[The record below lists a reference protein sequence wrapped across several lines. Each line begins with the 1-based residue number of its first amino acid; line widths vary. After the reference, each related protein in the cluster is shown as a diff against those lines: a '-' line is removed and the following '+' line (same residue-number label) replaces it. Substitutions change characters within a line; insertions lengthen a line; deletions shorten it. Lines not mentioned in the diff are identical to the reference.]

1 MGLERRGSLFQNTS
15 PSELSVVSEGPLR
28 KRQATGHRSVAAH
41 RGKTSP
47 FETERENETKTL
59 SVQINS
65 LLLALPELVHMPSE
79 TACDGRRSRCPCPS
93 LLVTVLLPRARP
105 SQRQSE
111 CVKTCESLP
120 YP

>member
-1 MGLERRGSLFQNTS
+1 MGLEKRGSLFQNTS

-59 SVQINS
+59 SVQIT
-65 LLLALPELVHMPSE
+65 PSSWH
-79 TACDGRRSRCPCPS
+79 RPS
-93 LLVTVLLPRARP
+93 LCTCPLKRRVTGDVPGAP
-105 SQRQSE
+105 APACSSQSCCLERVHHKGKAS
-111 CVKTCESLP
+111 V
-120 YP
+120 

>member
-28 KRQATGHRSVAAH
+28 KRQATGHRSVAAR

-59 SVQINS
+59 SVQIK
-65 LLLALPELVHMPSE
+65 LPPPGTARACAHAL
-79 TACDGRRSRCPCPS
+79 
-93 LLVTVLLPRARP
+93 
-105 SQRQSE
+105 
-111 CVKTCESLP
+111 
-120 YP
+120 